1 MQAARLSSPKHWFYF
16 AVAISTLF
24 VLYNNERFFLHDR
37 LTDPE
42 WIHLRPVGNWIFLHG
57 VPGFIALIAAPIQFS
72 SRIRNRYLRFHRI
85 TGYVYLASVAISA
98 PMGMF
103 VARTLTS
110 NPVGYTISWVHG
122 GMWLLC
128 TLIAIKLVRNG
139 DIARHREWMMR
150 SYSWGLIF
158 ILARIVVRIVQ
169 PTSESEFDAIVWI
182 TMGTAM
188 LWPQLIINW
197 KHIFPS
203 TQPRRIPAKRA
214 AVASGD

>member
-1 MQAARLSSPKHWFYF
+1 MQAVRLSTPKNWFY
-16 AVAISTLF
+16 VAIALSTLF

-37 LTDPE
+37 STDPE

-57 VPGFIALIAAPIQFS
+57 IPGFIALLAAPIQFS
-72 SRIRNRYLRFHRI
+72 SRIRNKYLRFHRV
-85 TGYVYLASVAISA
+85 TGYVYLASVAITA
-98 PMGMF
+98 PLGMY
-103 VARTLTS
+103 VARSLSS
-110 NPVGYTISWVHG
+110 NPVSYTLSWVHG
-122 GMWLLC
+122 GSWLLC
-128 TLIAIKLVRNG
+128 TLIAIKLVLNG

-158 ILARIVVRIVQ
+158 ILARVVVSMLH

-197 KHIFPS
+197 KHIFPRR
-203 TQPRRIPAKRA
+203 QPIAVKTMSA
-214 AVASGD
+214 ASAD

>member
-1 MQAARLSSPKHWFYF
+1 MQATRLATPKNFFYL
-16 AVAISTLF
+16 ALAISTLF

-57 VPGFIALIAAPIQFS
+57 IPGFIALLAAPIQFS

-85 TGYVYLASVAISA
+85 TGYVYLVSVAIAA
-98 PMGMF
+98 PLGMY
-103 VARTLTS
+103 VARTLS
-110 NPVGYTISWVHG
+110 SSPVSYTISWVHG
-122 GMWLLC
+122 GSWLLC

-139 DIARHREWMMR
+139 DITRHREWMMR

-158 ILARIVVRIVQ
+158 IFARVVVAIMK
-169 PTSESEFDAIVWI
+169 PTSDSELDAIVWI

-197 KHIFPS
+197 KQIFPKR
-203 TQPRRIPAKRA
+203 QPQQAPRSRAA
-214 AVASGD
+214 AVAGD